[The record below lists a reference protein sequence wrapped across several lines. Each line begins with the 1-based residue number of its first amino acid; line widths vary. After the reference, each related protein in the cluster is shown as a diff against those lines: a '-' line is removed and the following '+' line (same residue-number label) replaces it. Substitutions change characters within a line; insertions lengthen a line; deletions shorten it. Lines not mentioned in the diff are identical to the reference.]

1 MNITHCHLKALSVDL
16 LATIVV
22 SCTKKK
28 KNKKTKNN
36 NNKQITHTCSV
47 FPNVNGYDRGSCFA

>member
-22 SCTKKK
+22 SCTKKRIK
-28 KNKKTKNN
+28 KKTTTTSKSRILAVYF
-36 NNKQITHTCSV
+36 QMSMVMI
-47 FPNVNGYDRGSCFA
+47 GGSCFA

>member
-22 SCTKKK
+22 SCTKKRI
-28 KNKKTKNN
+28 KKTTTSKSRILAVYF
-36 NNKQITHTCSV
+36 QMSMVMI
-47 FPNVNGYDRGSCFA
+47 GGSCFA

>member
-1 MNITHCHLKALSVDL
+1 MQRILWDLIINKPQTDIVNQMNITHCHLKALSVDL

-28 KNKKTKNN
+28 E
-36 NNKQITHTCSV
+36 
-47 FPNVNGYDRGSCFA
+47 